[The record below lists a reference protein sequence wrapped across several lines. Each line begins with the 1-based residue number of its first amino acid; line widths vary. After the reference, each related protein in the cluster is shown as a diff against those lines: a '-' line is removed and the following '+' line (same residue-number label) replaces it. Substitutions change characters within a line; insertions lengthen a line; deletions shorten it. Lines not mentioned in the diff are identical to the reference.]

1 MSKTDDLM
9 AKLKQTTAKGGA
21 GVEQAKTATEQKQR
35 RAKRVTAYAK
45 LKGKGAGRSVSTFR
59 YPDDDRLILHLIGEM
74 AEKGIR
80 ANDSQIIRAALRAL
94 DQLPLKDA
102 VALIES
108 ANDNDKRRKGG

>member
-21 GVEQAKTATEQKQR
+21 GVEQAKTATEQKSR
-35 RAKRVTAYAK
+35 RAKREKAPPA
-45 LKGKGAGRSVSTFR
+45 KGAGRSVSTFR

-108 ANDNDKRRKGG
+108 ANDNDKRRNDKK